1 MDFSVL
7 HAILAV
13 VAIVLGVVA
22 RFGVYS
28 VLVKNNR
35 WLPEKAAKVAN
46 ISAIGIAVLGL
57 IAVVANVFMGG
68 GA

>member
-1 MDFSVL
+1 MDFSIL

-13 VAIVLGVVA
+13 VAIVLGVVT

-28 VLVKNNR
+28 VLVKNSR

-46 ISAIGIAVLGL
+46 ISAIAVAVLGL
-57 IAVVANVFMGG
+57 AAVVANIFMGG